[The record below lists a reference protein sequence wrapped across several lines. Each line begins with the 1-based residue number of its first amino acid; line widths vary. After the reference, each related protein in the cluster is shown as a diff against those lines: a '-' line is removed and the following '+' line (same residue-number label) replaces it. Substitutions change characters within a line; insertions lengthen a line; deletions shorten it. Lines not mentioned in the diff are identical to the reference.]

1 MPTVAS
7 ARDVRVRMTSR
18 ELSVGTRRDR
28 RAAAGV
34 VSLDLAT
41 PFPVDDDASELMF
54 DASTRVMKVVMP
66 VLARTRA
73 RADEH
78 AEFLTRYEAARARAA
93 AADPAGDPS
102 SISEGEVVEEEDEEE
117 EDDDDASVETQIEDL
132 DELVRGMGLSSPR
145 TRSASRA
152 AAADA
157 AAADS
162 ATASDDDSA
171 ADDASRERTPPR
183 VDVLDKRT
191 SDGAGGSI
199 EVVVDVPGVR
209 RSAEAR
215 SVHWSPYDRVGA
227 VNADP

>member
-1 MPTVAS
+1 MGMLARSMGTRPDDLPPVERMYESVARTCDIEMPTVAS
-7 ARDVRVRMTSR
+7 ARDVCVRMTSR

-93 AADPAGDPS
+93 H
-102 SISEGEVVEEEDEEE
+102 
-117 EDDDDASVETQIEDL
+117 L
-132 DELVRGMGLSSPR
+132 
-145 TRSASRA
+145 
-152 AAADA
+152 
-157 AAADS
+157 
-162 ATASDDDSA
+162 
-171 ADDASRERTPPR
+171 
-183 VDVLDKRT
+183 
-191 SDGAGGSI
+191 
-199 EVVVDVPGVR
+199 
-209 RSAEAR
+209 
-215 SVHWSPYDRVGA
+215 
-227 VNADP
+227 